1 MTFHSLN
8 TPSYKWG
15 AMKISKYWIMG
26 GRGGGGGWK
35 KLHIYGRVRH
45 DRRVDLKMGGI
56 HSKVI
61 FTQTHCLKNTQQ
73 VYSRTGLKHIF
84 FCNSLF
90 VVSAMIG
97 TNELKISCGVFIFW
111 VSNQKSNVDIGQRP
125 YWMSLFFFTLNY
137 KHWISQS
144 FANAFC

>member
-15 AMKISKYWIMG
+15 GYEDFKILNN
-26 GRGGGGGWK
+26 GGWK
-35 KLHIYGRVRH
+35 KLHIYGLVRH
-45 DRRVDLKMGGI
+45 DRRVDLKMGEGGWVI

-61 FTQTHCLKNTQQ
+61 LTHCVKNTQQ

-84 FCNSLF
+84 FYNSMF
-90 VVSAMIG
+90 VVSAIIG
-97 TNELKISCGVFIFW
+97 MNELKISCGVFIFW

-125 YWMSLFFFTLNY
+125 YWISLFFFTLNY

-144 FANAFC
+144 FANASC